1 MSKVDM
7 FLDDEDI
14 ASANAS
20 QQYFFTPPSDAVTK
34 GNLDDPRD
42 DKARASWVQ
51 TLDVIESKLYED
63 QTKGESVHP
72 CLTYELK
79 LQVPAHALRPSGEAD
94 PNAGR
99 STTFWYRMV
108 YTLAPDG
115 RKLALK
121 DKNHPKFKAN
131 NFNLGRLNGILRSIW
146 GSSVFPH
153 GQRVNLADY
162 YFAEGGA
169 TPPVVGKKIVAYIEQ
184 SKYKNKRRDELTDFV
199 PFELQN
205 A

>member
-7 FLDDEDI
+7 FLDDDDI

-20 QQYFFTPPSDAVTK
+20 QQYFFKPPSDAVLK
-34 GNLDDPRD
+34 GNLDDPGD
-42 DKARASWVQ
+42 EKARASWVQ
-51 TLDVIESKLYED
+51 ELEVVESKLYED
-63 QTKGESVHP
+63 QTKGEHTYP

-79 LQVPAHALRPSGEAD
+79 LQVPAHALRPTGEAD

-108 YTLAPDG
+108 YALAPDG

-131 NFNLGRLNGILRSIW
+131 SFNLGRLNGILRSIW
-146 GSSVFPH
+146 GSSVFPS
-153 GQRVNLADY
+153 GTRVNLADY
-162 YFAEGGA
+162 YYAEGSA
-169 TPPVVGKKIVAYIEQ
+169 IPAVTGKKIVAYIEQ
-184 SKYKNKRRDELTDFV
+184 SKWNGKRRDELTDFI